1 MDRIINKDK
10 METRDGIAKGVVM
23 LREANGKIIFKKNNM
38 IVLEGR
44 KAILKHLLKSGGNNF
59 SLTSL
64 YLGKGTSVT
73 SPEYDFE
80 ATATTALKTYLLNN
94 DTTENNGSASISY
107 MSNVLPTD
115 AESVFMNDIDY
126 TYIPKTSENSDSSVV
141 LTVDGEVAYY
151 DDGGIKKPYIL
162 TEAQIKSGLTGKI
175 KVDGKNL
182 KFDPKLLYDSEGNNI
197 PANTNTEPFIKVIA
211 RFSGSQG
218 FANNVTELGLL
229 FKDNDNNTEE
239 LFSRVIFEPVPF
251 STNTRYELIYYIY
264 F

>member
-1 MDRIINKDK
+1 MNRIINKDK
-10 METRDGIAKGVVM
+10 MKTRDGIAKGVVM

-44 KAILKHLLKSGGNNF
+44 KAILKHLLKSGGNGFN
-59 SLTSL
+59 LISL

-73 SPEYDFE
+73 SPEYN
-80 ATATTALKTYLLNN
+80 TTIINTKLKTYPLNSN
-94 DTTENNGSASISY
+94 STGDNGSAAISY
-107 MSNVLPTD
+107 MSNVS
-115 AESVFMNDIDY
+115 ESVFMNDIDY
-126 TYIPKTSENSDSSVV
+126 AYIPKTSENSEAKVV
-141 LTVDGEVAYY
+141 LTVDGDVAYY
-151 DDGGIKKPYIL
+151 DDGGIKKPYVL
-162 TEAQIKSGLTGKI
+162 SEEQINAGLTGKI
-175 KVDGKNL
+175 SVNGGNL
-182 KFDPKLLYDSEGNNI
+182 AFNSISLYDSENNNI

-218 FANNVTELGLL
+218 FANSVTELGLL
-229 FKDNDNNTEE
+229 FKDNEHTTEE

>member
-1 MDRIINKDK
+1 MNRIINKDK
-10 METRDGIAKGVVM
+10 MKTRDGIAKGVVM

-44 KAILKHLLKSGGNNF
+44 KAILKHLLKSGGNGFN
-59 SLTSL
+59 LNSL

-73 SPEYDFE
+73 SPEYNS
-80 ATATTALKTYLLNN
+80 TIINTKLKIYELNSN
-94 DTTENNGSASISY
+94 STGDNGSATISY
-107 MSNVLPTD
+107 MSNVSG
-115 AESVFMNDIDY
+115 SVFMNDIDY
-126 TYIPKTSENSDSSVV
+126 AYIPKTSENDEAKVV
-141 LTVDGEVAYY
+141 LTVDGDVAYY
-151 DDGGIKKPYIL
+151 DDGGTKKPYVL
-162 TEAQIKSGLTGKI
+162 SEEQINAGLTGKI
-175 KVDGKNL
+175 SVNTAGNL
-182 KFDPKLLYDSEGNNI
+182 VFNSTPLYDSENNNI

-218 FANNVTELGLL
+218 FANSVTELGLL
-229 FKDNDNNTEE
+229 FKDNEHTTEE